1 VICAVY
7 EMICFSNLLYLNTY
21 DKSFIYSY
29 VCVSVYVFL
38 ASPWSYILSIP
49 SYGTLINLPFVK
61 MNGLGNDFVIL
72 DRRKSEFEITSD
84 TAKAIANRSS
94 GIGCDQL
101 IILENSVNADIFMRI
116 INADGSEVS
125 ACGNA
130 TRCVGRL
137 IMEELGSHKAYIET
151 EASRLQASVLEAR
164 DGGSWDKVIVDM
176 GRPLFSSKQIPLLG
190 YAPNTNAVALDTSM
204 LNAKLPKVF
213 SAVNMGNPHAIFFV
227 NDVEAHELERIGP
240 ILENHA
246 IFPERANISLVSV
259 KSRKHLIQ
267 RVWERGAGLTVAC
280 GTGACAAAVCAM
292 RGGLTERFVKVTL
305 PGGDITIEWQA
316 DGHVMMSGGVALEF
330 EGTLNEAIFQ
340 TLERK
345 SA

>member
-1 VICAVY
+1 LSATF
-7 EMICFSNLLYLNTY
+7 E
-21 DKSFIYSY
+21 
-29 VCVSVYVFL
+29 
-38 ASPWSYILSIP
+38 SP
-49 SYGTLINLPFVK
+49 LINLPFIK

-72 DRRKSEFEITSD
+72 DRRKSEFEITLD
-84 TAKAIANRSS
+84 DAKAIANRIS

-101 IILENSVNADIFMRI
+101 IILENSIKANVFMRI

-137 IMEELGSHKAYIET
+137 IMQELSKKELGTHKASIET
-151 EASRLQASVLEAR
+151 KAGILHAF
-164 DGGSWDKVIVDM
+164 DGGAWDQVSVDM

-190 YAPNTNAVALDTSM
+190 FVPNTNAITLDTRY
-204 LNAKLPKVF
+204 LNANLPPHF
-213 SAVNMGNPHAIFFV
+213 SGVNMGNPHAIFFV
-227 NDVEAHELERIGP
+227 DDVEAHELERVGP

-259 KSRKHLIQ
+259 KSRKALVQ
-267 RVWERGAGLTVAC
+267 KVWERGAGLTIAC

-292 RGGLTERFVKVTL
+292 RAGFVERSVTVTL
-305 PGGDITIEWQA
+305 QGGDLFIEWQA
-316 DGHVMMSGGVALEF
+316 DGHVMMSGSVALEF
-330 EGTLNEAIFQ
+330 EGKLSETVLQNN
-340 TLERK
+340 ERK

>member
-1 VICAVY
+1 LSATF
-7 EMICFSNLLYLNTY
+7 E
-21 DKSFIYSY
+21 
-29 VCVSVYVFL
+29 
-38 ASPWSYILSIP
+38 SP
-49 SYGTLINLPFVK
+49 LINLPFIK

-84 TAKAIANRSS
+84 DAKAIANRIS

-101 IILENSVNADIFMRI
+101 IILENSIKANVFMRI

-137 IMEELGSHKAYIET
+137 IMQELSKKELGTHKASIET
-151 EASRLQASVLEAR
+151 KAGILHAF
-164 DGGSWDKVIVDM
+164 DGGSWDKVSVDM

-190 YAPNTNAVALDTSM
+190 FAPNTNAIALDTRY
-204 LNAKLPKVF
+204 LNANLPPHF
-213 SAVNMGNPHAIFFV
+213 SGVNMGNPHAIFFV
-227 NDVEAHELERIGP
+227 DDVEAHELERIGP

-246 IFPERANISLVSV
+246 IFPERANISLVRAQ
-259 KSRKHLIQ
+259 SRTHLVQ
-267 RVWERGAGLTVAC
+267 KVWERGAGLTVAC

-292 RGGLTERFVKVTL
+292 RGGRVDRAVTVTL
-305 PGGDITIEWQA
+305 PGGDLLIEWQA
-316 DGHVMMSGGVALEF
+316 DGHVIMSGGVALDF
-330 EGTLNEAIFQ
+330 EGTLGETIFQ
-340 TLERK
+340 NNERK

>member
-1 VICAVY
+1 MSI
-7 EMICFSNLLYLNTY
+7 STY
-21 DKSFIYSY
+21 D
-29 VCVSVYVFL
+29 
-38 ASPWSYILSIP
+38 A
-49 SYGTLINLPFVK
+49 LINLPFIK
-61 MNGLGNDFVIL
+61 MNGIGNDFVIL
-72 DRRKSEFEITSD
+72 DRRKAEFEVTSN
-84 TAKAIANRSS
+84 TAQAIANRAS

-101 IILENSVNADIFMRI
+101 VILENSVNADIFMRI
-116 INADGSEVS
+116 INADGSEVK

-137 IMEELGSHKAYIET
+137 IMEELGSDKASIET
-151 EASRLQASVLEAR
+151 KAAVLYSF
-164 DGGSWDKVIVDM
+164 DGGSWDKVSVDM

-190 YAPNTNAVALDTSM
+190 YAPNTNAVELDTSM

-227 NDVEAHELERIGP
+227 KDVEAHELERIGP

-259 KSRKHLIQ
+259 KSRKHLVQ
-267 RVWERGAGLTVAC
+267 KVWERGAGLTIAC

-292 RGGLTERFVKVTL
+292 RADLTDRLVTVTL
-305 PGGDITIEWQA
+305 PGGDLIIEWQA
-316 DGHVMMSGGVALEF
+316 DGHVIMSGGVALEF